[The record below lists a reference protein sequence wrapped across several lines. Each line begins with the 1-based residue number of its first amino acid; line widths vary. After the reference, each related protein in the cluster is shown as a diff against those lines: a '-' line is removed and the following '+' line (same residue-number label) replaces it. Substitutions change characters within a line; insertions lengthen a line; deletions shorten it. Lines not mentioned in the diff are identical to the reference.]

1 MKINFEKAATKGF
14 TRWTKGGKDRLY
26 FNIAD
31 NGTLDI
37 DRYKSGNIHH
47 AYLDGEK
54 ISNSRANR
62 ILETRAYLD
71 LKTGETVIVSGDEHD
86 LVADIFEKALKEVE
100 EVEKPKTSKKPNDVS
115 LSDKFEKVTFGS
127 VTFDHDTGF
136 KYFDVFFDNHYV
148 GFVEKFDDS
157 FVFWGLS
164 DTGDNLVGGHIGRY
178 VDGVDYD
185 SLDELK
191 DDLETQE

>member
-14 TRWTKGGKDRLY
+14 ARWTKGDKDRLY

-62 ILETRAYLD
+62 ILATRAYLD

-100 EVEKPKTSKKPNDVS
+100 EVEEVEKPKTAKKLNDVS
-115 LSDKFEKVTFGS
+115 LSDKLEKADDEADVS
-127 VTFDHDTGF
+127 VNG
-136 KYFDVFFDNHYV
+136 VYV
-148 GFVEKFDDS
+148 GTVKLLEDHKLILTTTGAYGDQIQVDYDDLDEFMDDMQTMVFDDS
-157 FVFWGLS
+157 TVQKE
-164 DTGDNLVGGHIGRY
+164 V
-178 VDGVDYD
+178 
-185 SLDELK
+185 
-191 DDLETQE
+191 